1 MLITAKRLDYAYR
14 HKPDANVRLLI
25 PACKSSISYLEYLL
39 VVLLAELI
47 RGKEGSQP
55 GPASIKDDVPVSP
68 IIGVRTDIIECIA
81 HVSAVCTN
89 TVKAGLRKP
98 TATFQI
104 HTEKKLSAFKSRF
117 CVWSKLSSYV
127 SYCSFVRTPILKLS
141 IISNDSSQSD
151 NAELP

>member
-1 MLITAKRLDYAYR
+1 M
-14 HKPDANVRLLI
+14 
-25 PACKSSISYLEYLL
+25 
-39 VVLLAELI
+39 VLLAELI

-55 GPASIKDDVPVSP
+55 GPASVKDDVPVSP

-104 HTEKKLSAFKSRF
+104 HTDHQDLQVSLLQVLARTQPNICCQSWKTENLIYLCQDCPWAKSH
-117 CVWSKLSSYV
+117 
-127 SYCSFVRTPILKLS
+127 
-141 IISNDSSQSD
+141 SNTGGRGS
-151 NAELP
+151 